1 MEKSYTLREMLEA
14 LRRRR
19 WLALGVTVAV
29 LLVGGIVIA
38 STPDEY
44 RADSVMQIEPHQM
57 PHDFFPT
64 SFVSFDERM
73 RTLKHGVLARPV
85 LERVLRETEYYPDW
99 KSNPDD
105 ALEKMRRNVEVRL
118 EGEVAGGPPS
128 LLFVVEVRGPDRDK
142 VARAADLIPRY
153 YAELT
158 RETMATQAKN
168 LAGTLQGQLTE
179 LSKRLGAEEQKL
191 VAFKG
196 EHALEVPEA
205 NEANQRAAS
214 VLAAQIDLRLGA
226 IQDAKRRKTAIYAT
240 IPEAFSDAGL
250 AGGNAEDVL
259 RRLETARA
267 TYGADHPDVKR
278 LERQYE
284 EVIARSGDQQKSF
297 KKERVEGQLARLDAE
312 IRENEAATRD
322 LQLQLAGV
330 QKRLDA
336 APRTGEQYRVLAR
349 DYETLRSKYTST
361 LSRASDAQAAEAL
374 LAADAP
380 GLFRVVQSAVAPS
393 KPAGPNR
400 INLALVAL
408 AAALGAALLAT
419 AAAEYFDSSLRGPQD
434 AIAFGVPVLATI
446 PHIGPRHA
454 GAHR

>member
-44 RADSVMQIEPHQM
+44 RADSGMQIEPHQM

-105 ALEKMRRNVEVRL
+105 ARE
-118 EGEVAGGPPS
+118 
-128 LLFVVEVRGPDRDK
+128 K

-191 VAFKG
+191 VAF
-196 EHALEVPEA
+196 
-205 NEANQRAAS
+205 
-214 VLAAQIDLRLGA
+214 
-226 IQDAKRRKTAIYAT
+226 
-240 IPEAFSDAGL
+240 
-250 AGGNAEDVL
+250 
-259 RRLETARA
+259 
-267 TYGADHPDVKR
+267 
-278 LERQYE
+278 
-284 EVIARSGDQQKSF
+284 
-297 KKERVEGQLARLDAE
+297 
-312 IRENEAATRD
+312 
-322 LQLQLAGV
+322 
-330 QKRLDA
+330 
-336 APRTGEQYRVLAR
+336 
-349 DYETLRSKYTST
+349 
-361 LSRASDAQAAEAL
+361 
-374 LAADAP
+374 
-380 GLFRVVQSAVAPS
+380 
-393 KPAGPNR
+393 
-400 INLALVAL
+400 
-408 AAALGAALLAT
+408 
-419 AAAEYFDSSLRGPQD
+419 
-434 AIAFGVPVLATI
+434 
-446 PHIGPRHA
+446 
-454 GAHR
+454 